1 MTAADSTQPKR
12 LRVAVLNRQFSST
25 GGGAERYAIALVEH
39 LGARH
44 DMHVFAQ
51 HIEHSWPGVTYHTVS
66 KPLTRP
72 RWVNQLWY
80 ASATWWAT
88 RHGFDVVHSH
98 ENTWHGQVQTVHVL
112 PVKYNLLHGL
122 SGWWRAMRWVKIVT
136 SVRLLVYLALERSRF
151 SLRRPR
157 VIVVTSNSLVPQM
170 LEAYPDSQNAVK
182 VITPGVERVMGTAN
196 LLQKSESRRQLG
208 LPESGFCILFVG
220 NDYRKKGLPALL
232 LALSKLPGEAYLAV
246 VGNPAQIPH
255 FKDLAQDLG
264 LANRVFFL
272 GALRDVAPAYMAAD
286 GLAHPTLEDTFAM
299 VVLEAMAHG
308 LPVVVS
314 GARYC
319 GIAGLLVHEQQALL
333 LSDPQ
338 DADAL
343 AAALSRIVH
352 DVVLVARLS
361 SEAMAFAQ
369 QHQWAT
375 LAHQQE
381 TIYLEFANRS

>member
-1 MTAADSTQPKR
+1 
-12 LRVAVLNRQFSST
+12 
-25 GGGAERYAIALVEH
+25 
-39 LGARH
+39 
-44 DMHVFAQ
+44 
-51 HIEHSWPGVTYHTVS
+51 
-66 KPLTRP
+66 
-72 RWVNQLWY
+72 
-80 ASATWWAT
+80 
-88 RHGFDVVHSH
+88 
-98 ENTWHGQVQTVHVL
+98 
-112 PVKYNLLHGL
+112 
-122 SGWWRAMRWVKIVT
+122 
-136 SVRLLVYLALERSRF
+136 
-151 SLRRPR
+151 
-157 VIVVTSNSLVPQM
+157 
-170 LEAYPDSQNAVK
+170 
-182 VITPGVERVMGTAN
+182 
-196 LLQKSESRRQLG
+196 
-208 LPESGFCILFVG
+208 
-220 NDYRKKGLPALL
+220 
-232 LALSKLPGEAYLAV
+232 
-246 VGNPAQIPH
+246 
-255 FKDLAQDLG
+255 
-264 LANRVFFL
+264 
-272 GALRDVAPAYMAAD
+272 MAAD

-343 AAALSRIVH
+343 AGALSRIVH